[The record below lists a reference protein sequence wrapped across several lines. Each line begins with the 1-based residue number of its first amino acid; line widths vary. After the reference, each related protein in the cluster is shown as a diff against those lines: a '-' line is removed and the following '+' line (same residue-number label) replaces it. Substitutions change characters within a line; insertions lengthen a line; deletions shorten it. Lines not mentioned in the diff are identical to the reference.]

1 MQKSHW
7 IVVLAVGALAMSCSS
22 NSTDPELLTCSDSCS
37 HGLVCVSSVCL
48 RPVLPEGSCMSS
60 DAHCIASNCVD
71 GVCVSDGT
79 TPELNCSETV
89 PCDSK
94 YACSEG
100 QCVPK
105 VGPGERCAAGVAACR
120 RGTCEN
126 GRCVISVGPGQA
138 CSTTSVCPEVY
149 ECRRGVCLQP
159 ILAGGSC
166 RSSLVFCKDGACRE
180 GVCYANNEDN
190 RDVLMSIDTDGD
202 TIVDYYDR
210 CDVDTDGDT
219 VPNCR
224 DLDSDGDTIPDSME
238 NYAPFGEEP
247 TDSDGD
253 GVYDFLSLDSDS
265 NGMPDA
271 IEGKRQKGVDENG
284 QPIYKFIDTDGD
296 TILDS
301 SSIDNDGDGISDAEE
316 IAGIIHTSYLL
327 YTEPPVAADCN
338 GDTIPDERGTVDSP
352 FDCDGDT
359 IPDYLSFDS
368 DGDTIGD
375 IYEGRRDSDG
385 DGFLDRYS
393 QDSDGDGVPDR
404 EEKGTDSNPL
414 TPPYTAPGNVFPD
427 YQLYDTD
434 GDSLSDGLEVDCGD
448 PFDHSKYKIDTDG
461 DGDDDATE
469 YAAAIYAGGDPKEF
483 ICNPNRR
490 VKEVFDFYFSLPYG
504 GDEQSDALLFKPS
517 ISKLDVVFN
526 VDTTESM
533 GDEIAN
539 LKNNIKTKLVPDI
552 RARVADTAFGVTR
565 FDDFPTRGTPG
576 SKWDYNLGAPVQKT
590 GYGFNGDMPYER
602 LSMPI
607 AASDDKAI
615 ETINAAVDMLK
626 LNRGG
631 DMSEAGYEAL
641 YQIAK
646 GDDKLKAQVSWR
658 AYENYT
664 EFATGKIDNVTAQTG
679 RWGGV
684 EWREKSL
691 PVVLHITDATAHD
704 KEYEPYDPSWVE
716 NAHYSDEVHAAYA
729 SKGIR
734 VVSVYTKHDKHLDQ
748 LKETSKQT
756 RAYVPVCAFQTD
768 AENWRCGANKC
779 CTVNDGDGKDVATAP
794 QSHQGKDVCILSY
807 AVGSAKHL
815 SSSLVDGIDAIVK
828 YSTFSVTTAVRG
840 VSIAGTANDTSC
852 FIKRIEALDEG
863 GYMAPPKEPERSCN
877 PVATAVKY
885 NGSSYANAY
894 ENFAVGTSSE
904 SREGA
909 KLTFKVVVQ
918 NDACVKPTTKS
929 QVFQAYIDI
938 VDATSQVVLGT
949 QVVSIIVPGVPASQ
963 VN

>member
-1 MQKSHW
+1 M
-7 IVVLAVGALAMSCSS
+7 
-22 NSTDPELLTCSDSCS
+22 
-37 HGLVCVSSVCL
+37 
-48 RPVLPEGSCMSS
+48 
-60 DAHCIASNCVD
+60 
-71 GVCVSDGT
+71 
-79 TPELNCSETV
+79 
-89 PCDSK
+89 
-94 YACSEG
+94 
-100 QCVPK
+100 
-105 VGPGERCAAGVAACR
+105 
-120 RGTCEN
+120 
-126 GRCVISVGPGQA
+126 
-138 CSTTSVCPEVY
+138 
-149 ECRRGVCLQP
+149 
-159 ILAGGSC
+159 
-166 RSSLVFCKDGACRE
+166 
-180 GVCYANNEDN
+180 
-190 RDVLMSIDTDGD
+190 
-202 TIVDYYDR
+202 
-210 CDVDTDGDT
+210 
-219 VPNCR
+219 
-224 DLDSDGDTIPDSME
+224 
-238 NYAPFGEEP
+238 
-247 TDSDGD
+247 
-253 GVYDFLSLDSDS
+253 
-265 NGMPDA
+265 
-271 IEGKRQKGVDENG
+271 
-284 QPIYKFIDTDGD
+284 
-296 TILDS
+296 
-301 SSIDNDGDGISDAEE
+301 
-316 IAGIIHTSYLL
+316 
-327 YTEPPVAADCN
+327 
-338 GDTIPDERGTVDSP
+338 
-352 FDCDGDT
+352 
-359 IPDYLSFDS
+359 
-368 DGDTIGD
+368 
-375 IYEGRRDSDG
+375 
-385 DGFLDRYS
+385 
-393 QDSDGDGVPDR
+393 
-404 EEKGTDSNPL
+404 
-414 TPPYTAPGNVFPD
+414 
-427 YQLYDTD
+427 
-434 GDSLSDGLEVDCGD
+434 EVDCGD

-576 SKWDYNLGAPVQKT
+576 SKWDYNLGASVQKT

-615 ETINAAVDMLK
+615 ETINAAVDKLK